1 MMSLERFEDL
11 AEIYGGE
18 IARWPE
24 GEREAARAL
33 LASNPARLSPVL
45 ADAAQL
51 DRLLDLAPAQRP
63 DAALLGR
70 LIAAAPQP
78 AGAGRRWIAGLGAA
92 LGLSAAAF
100 AGVLAGV
107 SIGGSVQPVMPVAP
121 AAATQVAS
129 VQMENLR
136 IEGAEAAHVQAPS
149 ARIEPVTA
157 VDLNTELQDA
167 LEEPAEL

>member
-1 MMSLERFEDL
+1 MMTLERFEDL
-11 AEIYGGE
+11 AETYGGE

-33 LASNPARLSPVL
+33 LAEDSARLSLVL
-45 ADAAQL
+45 AGAAQL

-92 LGLSAAAF
+92 LGLSAAGF
-100 AGVLAGV
+100 AGIAVGV
-107 SIGGSVQPVMPVAP
+107 AVGRPQAMAPVVIAEQPV
-121 AAATQVAS
+121 
-129 VQMENLR
+129 
-136 IEGAEAAHVQAPS
+136 
-149 ARIEPVTA
+149 VTA
-157 VDLNTELQDA
+157 VDTSSALQDA
-167 LEEPAEL
+167 LAEPSEL

>member
-1 MMSLERFEDL
+1 MMTVERFEDL
-11 AEIYGGE
+11 AGAYGGE

-33 LASNPARLSPVL
+33 LAAQPQRLGAVL
-45 ADAAQL
+45 AQAADL

-78 AGAGRRWIAGLGAA
+78 ANTARRWIVGLSAA

-100 AGVLAGV
+100 AGVMAGV
-107 SIGGSVQPVMPVAP
+107 SIGSQVQAP
-121 AAATQVAS
+121 AAVA
-129 VQMENLR
+129 Q
-136 IEGAEAAHVQAPS
+136 AET
-149 ARIEPVTA
+149 VTA
-157 VDLNTELQDA
+157 VDFTADLQDA
-167 LEEPAEL
+167 LEEPVAL

>member
-24 GEREAARAL
+24 GEREAARGL
-33 LASNPARLSPVL
+33 LAAHAERLSPVL
-45 ADAAQL
+45 AAAAQL
-51 DRLLDLAPAQRP
+51 DRLLDLAPAQSP

-78 AGAGRRWIAGLGAA
+78 AAPARRWIAGLGAA

-100 AGVLAGV
+100 AGVAVGV
-107 SIGGSVQPVMPVAP
+107 VIGRPEP
-121 AAATQVAS
+121 
-129 VQMENLR
+129 
-136 IEGAEAAHVQAPS
+136 VQAPV
-149 ARIEPVTA
+149 AAAEPVVTA
-157 VDLNTELQDA
+157 VDTSAALQDA
-167 LEEPAEL
+167 IAEPSEL

>member
-1 MMSLERFEDL
+1 MVMMTPETATERFEEL
-11 AEIYGGE
+11 AQTYGGE

-33 LASNPARLSPVL
+33 LAENAAQLSLVL

-70 LIAAAPQP
+70 LIAA
-78 AGAGRRWIAGLGAA
+78 GCGAA

-100 AGVLAGV
+100 AGIAVGV
-107 SIGGSVQPVMPVAP
+107 AVGRPQAAAPVVVAEQPV
-121 AAATQVAS
+121 
-129 VQMENLR
+129 
-136 IEGAEAAHVQAPS
+136 
-149 ARIEPVTA
+149 VTA
-157 VDLNTELQDA
+157 VDTSSALQDA
-167 LEEPAEL
+167 LAEPSEL